1 MAAQKLTDQRFHL
14 IAKALADPR
23 RFDLLR
29 RIGNAGDTL
38 SCESLRTCCCDVTP
52 ATISHHMKELE
63 TAGLVES
70 TREGKFVTY
79 RLRRE
84 VLEGYLA
91 RMAQILEN
99 SE

>member
-1 MAAQKLTDQRFHL
+1 MAAQKLTDERFHL

-23 RFDLLR
+23 RYDLLR
-29 RIGNAGDTL
+29 RIGKAGDTL
-38 SCESLRTCCCDVTP
+38 SCESIRTCCCEVTA

-91 RMAQILEN
+91 RMAQI
-99 SE
+99 